1 MRKKYYGIALLVF
14 IALMALMYGGSMLIS
29 FEVVIGGI
37 LLAGERGIDM
47 AYNFLMDYPN
57 FFSIAVY
64 LIPTSIML
72 PWYYFAFIEKK
83 ADASR
88 TYKTAFPHLLRVG
101 CSAYICSSACYLSC
115 HDPCRSSGPFC
126 HE

>member
-83 ADASR
+83 GRRFAHIQDGFPPSASCGLQCL
-88 TYKTAFPHLLRVG
+88 HLQ
-101 CSAYICSSACYLSC
+101 LSML
-115 HDPCRSSGPFC
+115 PLLS
-126 HE
+126 

>member
-1 MRKKYYGIALLVF
+1 MRKIYYGIALLVF

-64 LIPTSIML
+64 LIPTAICCRGIILHLLKRKGSGRRFAHIQDSFPPSASCGLQCLHLRLSML
-72 PWYYFAFIEKK
+72 P
-83 ADASR
+83 
-88 TYKTAFPHLLRVG
+88 LL
-101 CSAYICSSACYLSC
+101 S
-115 HDPCRSSGPFC
+115 
-126 HE
+126 